1 MTDNIIKKLDKFFLA
16 FLIINPFLDVVT
28 GVYIKVLETL
38 SGNNFDTISIPVTP
52 SLLIRM
58 LVLVLFAAYA
68 LISLDWKAIGAALPV
83 GIAWLM
89 SVIGEVLF
97 FYSFALY
104 TDIQYIARFAY
115 NFAVVLIYMQ
125 VFRRMGVSREE
136 LLRKLSDVLALSLLM
151 LSATIV
157 VSYML
162 DMGYT
167 TYADRYGYRG
177 TRGFFYS
184 GNDITAILMAGLP
197 VVMCGFMQ
205 RKDLSSRMFWAYDL
219 SAALTAICLML
230 IGTKTAFIAV
240 IAAAFVLG
248 ACAIWKLV
256 AFKERLPIRRCIILV
271 VTMML
276 VFGIMALL
284 STESIFGEISASFSQ
299 TGTVMENEGAA
310 TALLSGRHTKLAKAF
325 AMYKEG
331 GLYTW
336 IFGVGRGTQ
345 NAIIEMDLFEV
356 VIYYGLFGAVAM
368 LWLYVKLGLEFV
380 WKFFKNLKEVRHDL
394 MPVAVLVSLGLC
406 AGYLIIAGHILFSVT
421 SGFYF
426 SYMLLFGKIIYTED
440 TEKLSII

>member
-38 SGNNFDTISIPVTP
+38 SGHNFDTISIPVTP

-68 LISLDWKAIGAALPV
+68 LISLDWKAIGAAIPV
-83 GIAWLM
+83 AVAWVM

-104 TDIQYIARFAY
+104 TDVQYIARFAY
-115 NFAVVLIYMQ
+115 NFAVMLIYMQ

-136 LLRKLSDVLALSLLM
+136 LMQKLSDVLCLSLLM

-197 VVMCGFMQ
+197 VVICGFMQ
-205 RKDLSSRMFWAYDL
+205 RKDLSSRMFWAYDF
-219 SAALTAICLML
+219 SASLTAICLML

-248 ACAIWKLV
+248 VCALWKLI
-256 AFKERLPIRRCIILV
+256 AFKERLPIRRCIIIAI
-271 VTMML
+271 TMML
-276 VFGIMALL
+276 VFGVMALL

-331 GLYTW
+331 GVYTW

-380 WKFFKNLKEVRHDL
+380 WKFVKNLRELRYDL
-394 MPVAVLVSLGLC
+394 MPIAVLVSLGLC

-440 TEKLSII
+440 PAQLSII

>member
-219 SAALTAICLML
+219 GAALTAICLML

-310 TALLSGRHTKLAKAF
+310 TALLSGRQTKLAKAF

>member
-52 SLLIRM
+52 SLLVRM
-58 LVLVLFAAYA
+58 LVLVLFALYA
-68 LISLDWKAIGAALPV
+68 LISLDLKAIGSAVPV
-83 GIAWLM
+83 AVAWVM
-89 SVIGEVLF
+89 SVIGEILF

-104 TDIQYIARFAY
+104 TDVQYIARFAY
-115 NFAVVLIYMQ
+115 NFAVILVYMQ
-125 VFRRMGVSREE
+125 VFRRMGIGREE
-136 LLRKLSDVLALSLLM
+136 LMNKLSDVLALSLLM

-205 RKDLSSRMFWAYDL
+205 RRDLSSKMFWAYDL

-240 IAAAFVLG
+240 FAAAFVLG
-248 ACAIWKLV
+248 ICALWKLI
-256 AFKERLPIRRCIILV
+256 AFKEHLPLLRCIIIAI
-271 VTMML
+271 TMAM
-276 VFGIMALL
+276 VFA
-284 STESIFGEISASFSQ
+284 
-299 TGTVMENEGAA
+299 VM
-310 TALLSGRHTKLAKAF
+310 
-325 AMYKEG
+325 
-331 GLYTW
+331 
-336 IFGVGRGTQ
+336 
-345 NAIIEMDLFEV
+345 
-356 VIYYGLFGAVAM
+356 
-368 LWLYVKLGLEFV
+368 
-380 WKFFKNLKEVRHDL
+380 
-394 MPVAVLVSLGLC
+394 
-406 AGYLIIAGHILFSVT
+406 IAGLN
-421 SGFYF
+421 
-426 SYMLLFGKIIYTED
+426 LLIAD
-440 TEKLSII
+440 

>member
-38 SGNNFDTISIPVTP
+38 SGNNFDTLTIPVTP
-52 SLLIRM
+52 SLLVRM
-58 LVLVLFAAYA
+58 LVLVLFAVYA
-68 LISLDWKAIGAALPV
+68 LITLDKKAIGTAVPV
-83 GIAWLM
+83 AVAWVL
-89 SVIGEVLF
+89 SVVGEILF

-104 TDIQYIARFAY
+104 TDVQYIARFAY
-115 NFAVVLIYMQ
+115 NLAVILIYMQ
-125 VFRRMGVSREE
+125 VFRRMGIGREE
-136 LLRKLSDVLALSLLM
+136 LLNKLSDVLCLSLFM

-205 RKDLSSRMFWAYDL
+205 RKDLSDRMFIAYDL
-219 SAALTAICLML
+219 GSALTAICLML

-240 IAAAFVLG
+240 IGAAAVMG
-248 ACAIWKLV
+248 ACAIWKLL
-256 AFKERLPIRRCIILV
+256 AFKDHLPIRRCLILV
-271 VTMML
+271 VTMAL

-284 STESIFGEISASFSQ
+284 STESIFGEISASFGQ
-299 TGTVMENEGAA
+299 TATVMENEGAA
-310 TALLSGRHTKLAKAF
+310 TALLSGRQTKLAKAF

-345 NAIIEMDLFEV
+345 TAIIEMDLFEV

-380 WKFFKNLKEVRHDL
+380 WKFFKNIRELRYDL
-394 MPVAVLVSLGLC
+394 MPMAILVSLALC

-426 SYMLLFGKIIYTED
+426 SYVLLLGKVMYTED

>member
-89 SVIGEVLF
+89 SVIGEILF

-380 WKFFKNLKEVRHDL
+380 WKFFKNLKAVRHDL

>member
-16 FLIINPFLDVVT
+16 FLIINPFLDVIT
-28 GVYIKVLETL
+28 GVYIKVLETF

-83 GIAWLM
+83 GVAWVM
-89 SVIGEVLF
+89 SVIGEILF

-125 VFRRMGVSREE
+125 VFRRMGISRDE

-162 DMGYT
+162 DLGYT

-219 SAALTAICLML
+219 GASLTAICLML

-240 IAAAFVLG
+240 IAAAVVLG
-248 ACAIWKLV
+248 ACAVWKLLV
-256 AFKERLPIRRCIILV
+256 MKERLPIRRCIIMVL
-271 VTMML
+271 TMLL

-299 TGTVMENEGAA
+299 TGTVMANEGAA

-380 WKFFKNLKEVRHDL
+380 WKFFKNLRDLRGDL
-394 MPVAVLVSLGLC
+394 MPMAVLVSLGLC
-406 AGYLIIAGHILFSVT
+406 AGYMIIAGHILFSVT

-440 TEKLSII
+440 PAQLRII

>member
-89 SVIGEVLF
+89 SVIGEILF

-219 SAALTAICLML
+219 GAALTAICLML